1 MSKKLK
7 KDLQRVKSEIKSLTK
22 KVDRLIK
29 EANKLEKAAKA
40 KKKAAPKKK
49 AAKKAVKKPMRKK
62 KSASAIDTVYSF
74 INRTKKG
81 VNTATLMKKSG
92 FDQKKIYN
100 IIYKLKSQK
109 KIKSDKK
116 GVYVKT

>member
-7 KDLQRVKSEIKSLTK
+7 KDLQTVKRDIKTLTK
-22 KVDRLIK
+22 SVVRLLK
-29 EANKLEKAAKA
+29 ETDNLVKAKIA
-40 KKKAAPKKK
+40 KKKTVVKK
-49 AAKKAVKKPMRKK
+49 AAKKVAKKARGKAQK
-62 KSASAIDTVYSF
+62 ASAIDTVFSYIKLS
-74 INRTKKG
+74 KKG

-100 IIYKLKSQK
+100 IIFKLKSQK

-116 GVYVKT
+116 GVYVKA

>member
-7 KDLQRVKSEIKSLTK
+7 KDLQTVKRDIKTLTK
-22 KVDRLIK
+22 SVVRLLK
-29 EANKLEKAAKA
+29 ETDKMVKAKIA
-40 KKKAAPKKK
+40 KKKTVVNK
-49 AAKKAVKKPMRKK
+49 AAKKARGKAQK
-62 KSASAIDTVYSF
+62 ASAIDTVFSYIKLS
-74 INRTKKG
+74 KKG

-100 IIYKLKSQK
+100 IIFKLKSQK

-116 GVYVKT
+116 GVYVKA